1 MYSFPSVVVCMY
13 VTQLEKCTMILFIHL
28 FISFTTNHVTR
39 YTYFVIN
46 DSKKLYLV
54 SFPMPI
60 FKIAIFLGVTLYGN
74 KTFVRFKQ
82 EHFVDLITQYSA
94 FNWLDHALITQYS
107 AFNWLDHAL
116 ITQYSA
122 FNWLDHALIT
132 QYSAFRM
139 AISKTGM
146 EEQGIPKMGNL

>member
-1 MYSFPSVVVCMY
+1 
-13 VTQLEKCTMILFIHL
+13 MILFIHL

-132 QYSAFRM
+132 QYSAFNWLDHTLITQYSAFRM